1 LDRNFLLALA
11 LSFAVLTV
19 WTIYTTPAQK
29 PAPEGAPP
37 ATTAPLTPG
46 ATGETGAQTPSAPT
60 VETPRAAPAAP
71 VAPPPIA
78 QLPAQEQ
85 RVTVE
90 TDRVR
95 AIFTTRGGA
104 IVHWELRDFDDA
116 YQPGRPRVELTTFD
130 TERAVGL
137 FTPLDSLGYGDLRF
151 APYRV
156 ESSDA
161 QGVTFVREL
170 PGVKIRKIYR
180 LEPDSYLLALRIEL
194 ENRSDRT
201 LRPTFQ
207 VGWPTVG
214 RTTHDWAE
222 MGLAAYTDGGLE
234 HIRLGPGGAPMGG
247 MFGGGSHEP
256 VEYPADVDWAG
267 ADTRYFLAAMISD
280 VPRETAARLA
290 PAFDGAPATVE
301 IAQRAVDLPPGQMAA
316 RDLRVYLGPKE
327 SRYLDAAGGHLD
339 QAVQKGWFPALT
351 NFFTAVLVATYKVVP
366 NYGVAIIL
374 ITVVVRL
381 LMFPIMQ
388 RQMRSMKRMSAIAP
402 RMKEI
407 QEQYKDDKERQSQ
420 EVMKL
425 YKESGFNPLTG
436 CLPMLLQLPVFIGL
450 YYALQN
456 AIALRQEPFFAWIH
470 DLSAPEA
477 LFMIPGL
484 ELPVRVLPI
493 LMGGSMV
500 LQSRLTPTTMDP
512 VQARMMNTIMPLMF
526 TFMFYQFASGLV
538 LYWLVSNLLGIAQ
551 QLLVNRNADK

>member
-1 LDRNFLLALA
+1 M
-11 LSFAVLTV
+11 
-19 WTIYTTPAQK
+19 PAGA
-29 PAPEGAPP
+29 PAPSGAP
-37 ATTAPLTPG
+37 A
-46 ATGETGAQTPSAPT
+46 ATGEPGAAPSAPAPT
-60 VETPRAAPAAP
+60 VETPRTTTAPAP
-71 VAPPPIA
+71 GVAPIA
-78 QLPAQEQ
+78 QSAAEEK

-104 IVHWELRDFDDA
+104 VLHWELRDFDDA

-130 TERAVGL
+130 VERDVGL

-151 APYRV
+151 APYAV

-161 QGVTFVREL
+161 QSVTFVRDQQ
-170 PGVKIRKIYR
+170 GVKIRKVYR
-180 LEPDSYLLALRIEL
+180 LEPDSYVLGLRIEL
-194 ENRSDRT
+194 QNAGDRT
-201 LRPTFQ
+201 VRPTFRI
-207 VGWPTVG
+207 GWPVVG
-214 RTTHDWAE
+214 RKTHDWAE
-222 MGLAAYTDGGLE
+222 LGLSAFTEGGLE

-247 MFGGGSHEP
+247 LMSRGSHEP

-267 ADTRYFLAAMISD
+267 ADTRYFLMAMISD
-280 VPRETAARLA
+280 VPRETAARLG
-290 PAFDGAPATVE
+290 PAFDGAPATAE
-301 IAQRAVDLPPGQMAA
+301 LAQRAIDLPAGQSAS

-327 SRYLDAAGGHLD
+327 SRYLEAAGGHLD
-339 QAVQKGWFPALT
+339 KAVQKGWFPPLT
-351 NFFTAVLVATYKVVP
+351 DFFTSVLVATYKLIP

-470 DLSAPEA
+470 DLSAPES

-484 ELPVRVLPI
+484 DLPVRLLPI

-551 QLLVNRNADK
+551 QLVVNRNPGK

>member
-19 WTIYTTPAQK
+19 WTLYTTPKAK
-29 PAPEGAPP
+29 DATAPATPAAAPATPGSESAPPSPSTASPSVERAPAPAATNAP
-37 ATTAPLTPG
+37 A
-46 ATGETGAQTPSAPT
+46 
-60 VETPRAAPAAP
+60 AAP
-71 VAPPPIA
+71 VAQSA
-78 QLPAQEQ
+78 SEEQ

-95 AIFTTRGGA
+95 AVFTTRGGA
-104 IVHWELRDFDDA
+104 LVHWELRDFDDA
-116 YQPGRPRVELTTFD
+116 YLPGRPRVELTTFD
-130 TERAVGL
+130 PESQVGL
-137 FTPLDSLGYGDLRF
+137 FTPFDAFGFGDLRF
-151 APYRV
+151 APYTV
-156 ESSDA
+156 EVADA
-161 QGVTFVREL
+161 QGVTFVREQQ
-170 PGVKIRKIYR
+170 GVRMRKIYR
-180 LEPDSYLLALRIEL
+180 IERDSYLLGLRIEV
-194 ENRSDRT
+194 ENRTDRT
-201 LRPTFQ
+201 LKPTFR

-214 RTTHDWAE
+214 RSTHDWAE
-222 MGLAAYTDGGLE
+222 LGLAAYWEGSLKHT
-234 HIRLGPGGAPMGG
+234 RLGPGGTPMSG
-247 MFGGGSHEP
+247 MFSSGSAEAI
-256 VEYPADVDWAG
+256 EYPADVDWAG
-267 ADTRYFLAAMISD
+267 SDTRYFLTALISD

-290 PAFDGAPATVE
+290 PASGGMPAIAE
-301 IAQRAVDLPPGQMAA
+301 IAQRAIDLPPGQSAA

-339 QAVQKGWFPALT
+339 QAVQKGWFPPLT
-351 NFFTAVLVATYKVVP
+351 NFFTAVLVATHDVVP

-374 ITVVVRL
+374 ITIVVRL

-407 QEQYKDDKERQSQ
+407 QEQYKDDRERQSQ

-436 CLPMLLQLPVFIGL
+436 CLPMVLQLPVFIGL

-484 ELPVRVLPI
+484 ELPVRLLPI

-500 LQSRLTPTTMDP
+500 LQTRLTPTTMDP
-512 VQARMMNTIMPLMF
+512 AQARMMNTIMPLMF

-551 QLLVNRNADK
+551 QLVVNRNKDQ

>member
-19 WTIYTTPAQK
+19 WTLYTAPKAKDATAPGTPAAA
-29 PAPEGAPP
+29 PA
-37 ATTAPLTPG
+37 TPG
-46 ATGETGAQTPSAPT
+46 AESAPASPGAASPSVERAPAPAPPSAPT
-60 VETPRAAPAAP
+60 AAP
-71 VAPPPIA
+71 VAQA
-78 QLPAQEQ
+78 ASEEQ
-85 RVTVE
+85 RITVE

-104 IVHWELRDFDDA
+104 LVHWELRDFDDA
-116 YQPGRPRVELTTFD
+116 YLPGRPRVELTTFD
-130 TERAVGL
+130 PESQVGL
-137 FTPLDSLGYGDLRF
+137 FTPFDAFGFGDLRF
-151 APYRV
+151 APYAV
-156 ESSDA
+156 EAADA
-161 QGVTFVREL
+161 QGVTFVREQQ
-170 PGVKIRKIYR
+170 GVRMRKVYR
-180 LEPDSYLLALRIEL
+180 VEPDSYLLGLRIEV
-194 ENRSDRT
+194 ENRTDRT
-201 LRPTFQ
+201 LKPTFR

-214 RTTHDWAE
+214 RSTHDWAE
-222 MGLAAYTDGGLE
+222 LGLSAYWEGSLKHT
-234 HIRLGPGGAPMGG
+234 RLGPGGAPMSG
-247 MFGGGSHEP
+247 MFSRGSAEAI
-256 VEYPADVDWAG
+256 EYPADVDWAG
-267 ADTRYFLAAMISD
+267 ADTRYFLTALISD

-290 PAFDGAPATVE
+290 PASGGTPAVAE
-301 IAQRAVDLPPGQMAA
+301 IAQRAIDLPPGQSAA

-339 QAVQKGWFPALT
+339 QAVQKGWFPPLT
-351 NFFTAVLVATYKVVP
+351 NFFTAVLVATHEVVP

-374 ITVVVRL
+374 ITIVVRL

-407 QEQYKDDKERQSQ
+407 QEQYKDDRERQSQ

-436 CLPMLLQLPVFIGL
+436 CLPMVLQLPVFIGL

-470 DLSAPEA
+470 DLSAPEV

-484 ELPVRVLPI
+484 ELPVRLLPI

-500 LQSRLTPTTMDP
+500 LQTRMTPTTMDP
-512 VQARMMNTIMPLMF
+512 AQARMMNTIMPLMF

-551 QLLVNRNADK
+551 QLVVNRNKD

>member
-19 WTIYTTPAQK
+19 WTIYTTPPQK
-29 PAPEGAPP
+29 PAAEGTPPTTPAP
-37 ATTAPLTPG
+37 AAPG
-46 ATGETGAQTPSAPT
+46 AQSAPAPTVEPPRTGTPSAP
-60 VETPRAAPAAP
+60 APAAP
-71 VAPPPIA
+71 QAPIA
-78 QLPAQEQ
+78 QTAAEEQ
-85 RVTVE
+85 LVTVE

-104 IVHWELRDFDDA
+104 VVHWELRDFDDA

-130 TERAVGL
+130 PERAVGL

-156 ESSDA
+156 EQSDA
-161 QGVTFVREL
+161 NGVTFVYEHQ
-170 PGVKIRKIYR
+170 GVTIRKVYR
-180 LEPDSYLLALRIEL
+180 LEPDSYVLELRVEVQNGTTHL
-194 ENRSDRT
+194 
-201 LRPTFQ
+201 LRPTFR

-214 RTTHDWAE
+214 RATHDWAE
-222 MGLAAYTDGGLE
+222 LGLAAYTDGGLE
-234 HIRLGPGGAPMGG
+234 HIRLGPGGAPMSG
-247 MFGGGSHEP
+247 MFSGGSSEP

-267 ADTRYFLAAMISD
+267 ADTRYFLTAIISD
-280 VPRETAARLA
+280 VPRDTAARLA
-290 PAFDGAPATVE
+290 PAHDGAPATVE
-301 IAQRAVDLPPGQMAA
+301 IAQRAVDLPPGQSAA
-316 RDLRVYLGPKE
+316 RDLRVFLGPKE
-327 SRYLDAAGGHLD
+327 SRYLEAAGGHLD

-351 NFFTAVLVATYKVVP
+351 NFFTAVLVATHKVVP

-381 LMFPIMQ
+381 LMYPIMQ

-407 QEQYKDDKERQSQ
+407 QEQFKDDKERQSQ

-436 CLPMLLQLPVFIGL
+436 CLPMVLQLPVFIGL

-477 LFMIPGL
+477 LFTIPGL
-484 ELPVRVLPI
+484 DLPVRVLPI

-512 VQARMMNTIMPLMF
+512 AQARMMNTIMPLMF

-538 LYWLVSNLLGIAQ
+538 LYWLVSNLLGIGQ

>member
-19 WTIYTTPAQK
+19 WTIYTTPPQK
-29 PAPEGAPP
+29 EVPAGQAPATAPAPG
-37 ATTAPLTPG
+37 TPG
-46 ATGETGAQTPSAPT
+46 APASPAAPAPSVAP
-60 VETPRAAPAAP
+60 APAAP
-71 VAPPPIA
+71 PTAPLA
-78 QLPAQEQ
+78 QSAADEK
-85 RVTVE
+85 RVTLE

-95 AIFTTRGGA
+95 AVFTTRGGA
-104 IVHWELRDFDDA
+104 VVHWELLDFDDA
-116 YQPGRPRVELTTFD
+116 YLPGRPNVELTTFD
-130 TERAVGL
+130 PQRDVGL
-137 FTPLDSLGYGDLRF
+137 FTPFDALGYGDLRF
-151 APYRV
+151 APYQI

-161 QGVTFVREL
+161 QSVTFVREQQ
-170 PGVKIRKIYR
+170 GVRTRKIYR
-180 LEPDSYLLALRIEL
+180 VEPDSYLLGLRIEI
-194 ENRSDRT
+194 ENRTDRT
-201 LRPTFQ
+201 LRPTFR

-214 RTTHDWAE
+214 RSTHDWAE
-222 MGLAAYTDGGLE
+222 LALASLWEGGLE
-234 HIRLGPGGAPMGG
+234 HLRLGPGGAPMGG
-247 MFGGGSHEP
+247 MFSGGSSEP
-256 VEYPADVDWAG
+256 VEYSADVDWAG

-290 PAFDGAPATVE
+290 PAHDGVPAIAE
-301 IAQRAVDLPPGQMAA
+301 IAQRPVDLPPGQNAA
-316 RDLRVYLGPKE
+316 RDLRVYLGPKD
-327 SRYLDAAGGHLD
+327 SRYLEVAGGHLD
-339 QAVQKGWFPALT
+339 KAVQKGWFPALT
-351 NFFTAVLVATYKVVP
+351 DFFTAVLVATHKVIP

-374 ITVVVRL
+374 ITIVVRL

-456 AIALRQEPFFAWIH
+456 AIALRQEPFLGWIH

-538 LYWLVSNLLGIAQ
+538 LYWLVSNLLGIGQ